1 MYRFHWLERMEFDG
15 AALVL
20 HLAEMLRGD
29 PDGGLGVPL
38 EVRCESPRF
47 RVSFGQVG
55 AFKTVP
61 EMFDEIS
68 ETAERL
74 EPFLFHESG
83 SRYAT
88 EMKDAMWL
96 AREIP
101 EGSLLHYAVLTENVV
116 VHVLAAEQPKV
127 LEVPDNAP

>member
-1 MYRFHWLERMEFDG
+1 MHRFHWLERMEFEG

-20 HLAEMLRGD
+20 HLAEMLRGA

-38 EVRCESPRF
+38 EIRPDSPRF
-47 RVSFGQVG
+47 RVCFGEVG

-68 ETAERL
+68 ANAGRL
-74 EPFLFHESG
+74 EPFLFRESG
-83 SRYAT
+83 SNYSA
-88 EMKDAMWL
+88 EMKEAMWL

-101 EGSLLHYAVLTENVV
+101 AESLLHYVVLAENVV
-116 VHVLAAEQPKV
+116 THVLAAEPPRV
-127 LEVPDNAP
+127 FEVSNNAP